1 MFSYKKMRP
10 LQGSS
15 AGRLLKK
22 ALKPGSP
29 ARAVVARAEVEQAM
43 RYRMCE
49 PEVKSK
55 SYCRLAL
62 TKLVFSS
69 LSGGAM
75 KN

>member
-1 MFSYKKMRP
+1 
-10 LQGSS
+10 
-15 AGRLLKK
+15 
-22 ALKPGSP
+22 
-29 ARAVVARAEVEQAM
+29 VVARAEVEQAM